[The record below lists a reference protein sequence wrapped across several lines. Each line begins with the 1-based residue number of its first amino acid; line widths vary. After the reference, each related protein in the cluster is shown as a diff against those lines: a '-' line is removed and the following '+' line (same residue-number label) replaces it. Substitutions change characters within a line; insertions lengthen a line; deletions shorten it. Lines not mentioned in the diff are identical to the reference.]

1 MPAPRLAPGD
11 IPQKAMIYILKGLRT
26 IRYGE
31 IVLVAQ
37 DGVLMQVEWSEKRR
51 LDCWQESE
59 DGENSYTES
68 ALADLAA
75 RIRRD
80 FRLLQYG
87 KLVLIIRC
95 SSSAPKNSASPASTA
110 KASDHQMSR
119 CGWEALLLFIYGFTF
134 LRVSPC

>member
-11 IPQKAMIYILKGLRT
+11 IPQKAMTYILQGLRT

-59 DGENSYTES
+59 DGENSYTER

-75 RIRRD
+75 RIRKD
-80 FRLLQYG
+80 FGLLQYG
-87 KLVLIIRC
+87 KLAAFVIPYFTNHL
-95 SSSAPKNSASPASTA
+95 SSCFSLLS
-110 KASDHQMSR
+110 QR
-119 CGWEALLLFIYGFTF
+119 EARSFFM
-134 LRVSPC
+134 VSMRSL

>member
-11 IPQKAMIYILKGLRT
+11 IPKKAMTYILKGLRT

-37 DGVLMQVEWSEKRR
+37 DGILMQVEWSEKRR

-59 DGENSYTES
+59 DGENSYTER

-75 RIRRD
+75 RIRAAARVQAALGHGRKSIAKINR
-80 FRLLQYG
+80 FLHALSPKPCPPGFFHRRLPN
-87 KLVLIIRC
+87 R
-95 SSSAPKNSASPASTA
+95 
-110 KASDHQMSR
+110 
-119 CGWEALLLFIYGFTF
+119 
-134 LRVSPC
+134 

>member
-11 IPQKAMIYILKGLRT
+11 IPQKAMTYILHGLRT

-59 DGENSYTES
+59 DGENSYTER

-80 FRLLQYG
+80 FCLLQYG
-87 KLVLIIRC
+87 KLVLIIR
-95 SSSAPKNSASPASTA
+95 KG
-110 KASDHQMSR
+110 R
-119 CGWEALLLFIYGFTF
+119 LLQLERTEKQRFTG
-134 LRVSPC
+134 LDGEGI

>member
-11 IPQKAMIYILKGLRT
+11 IPQKAMAYILQGLRT

-59 DGENSYTES
+59 DGENSYTER

-75 RIRRD
+75 RIRKD
-80 FRLLQYG
+80 FGLLQYG
-87 KLVLIIRC
+87 KLVLIIR
-95 SSSAPKNSASPASTA
+95 KG
-110 KASDHQMSR
+110 R
-119 CGWEALLLFIYGFTF
+119 LLQLERTEKQRFTG
-134 LRVSPC
+134 LDGEGI

>member
-11 IPQKAMIYILKGLRT
+11 IPQKAMTYILQGLRT

-59 DGENSYTES
+59 DSENAYTERT
-68 ALADLAA
+68 LADLAA

-87 KLVLIIRC
+87 KLVLVIR
-95 SSSAPKNSASPASTA
+95 KGRLMQIERTE
-110 KASDHQMSR
+110 KQR
-119 CGWEALLLFIYGFTF
+119 FTG
-134 LRVSPC
+134 LDGEGI

>member
-1 MPAPRLAPGD
+1 MIKVTSKNISVYYTFKEDFLMPAPRLAPGD
-11 IPQKAMIYILKGLRT
+11 IPKKAMTYILKGLRT

-37 DGVLMQVEWSEKRR
+37 DGILMQVEWSEKRR

-75 RIRRD
+75 RIRKD
-80 FRLLQYG
+80 FGLLQYG
-87 KLVLIIRC
+87 KLVLIIR
-95 SSSAPKNSASPASTA
+95 KG
-110 KASDHQMSR
+110 R
-119 CGWEALLLFIYGFTF
+119 LLQLERTEKQRFTG
-134 LRVSPC
+134 LDGEGI

>member
-11 IPQKAMIYILKGLRT
+11 IPQKAMTCILQGLRT

-59 DGENSYTES
+59 DGENSYTER
-68 ALADLAA
+68 ALTDLAA
-75 RIRRD
+75 RIRKD
-80 FRLLQYG
+80 FGLLQYG
-87 KLVLIIRC
+87 KLVLIIR
-95 SSSAPKNSASPASTA
+95 KG
-110 KASDHQMSR
+110 R
-119 CGWEALLLFIYGFTF
+119 LLQLERTEKQRFTG
-134 LRVSPC
+134 LDGEGI

>member
-11 IPQKAMIYILKGLRT
+11 IPQKAMTYILQGLRT

-59 DGENSYTES
+59 DGENSYTER
-68 ALADLAA
+68 ALTDLAA
-75 RIRRD
+75 RIRKG
-80 FRLLQYG
+80 RLLQLERTE
-87 KLVLIIRC
+87 KQR
-95 SSSAPKNSASPASTA
+95 
-110 KASDHQMSR
+110 
-119 CGWEALLLFIYGFTF
+119 FTG
-134 LRVSPC
+134 LDGEGI

>member
-11 IPQKAMIYILKGLRT
+11 IPQKAMTCILQGLRT

-51 LDCWQESE
+51 LDCWQDCEG
-59 DGENSYTES
+59 GENSYTERT
-68 ALADLAA
+68 LADLAA
-75 RIRRD
+75 RIRKE

-87 KLVLIIRC
+87 KLVLVIR
-95 SSSAPKNSASPASTA
+95 KGRLMQLERTE
-110 KASDHQMSR
+110 KQR
-119 CGWEALLLFIYGFTF
+119 FTG
-134 LRVSPC
+134 LAGEGI